1 MRPRSV
7 SQAAQA
13 LRNTSS
19 FVVLEPVSFSL
30 VMVFLSAFS
39 LKRDGIGA
47 RDSKQMKLL
56 LPQDIEPF
64 LDVSL
69 SANQPTQCDEL
80 LLIGEARRACSGSL
94 YRRGASS
101 REPASHA

>member
-1 MRPRSV
+1 MRPRNV

-39 LKRDGIGA
+39 LKRYVIGA

-80 LLIGEARRACSGSL
+80 LLIGEARQGYLDFFNRRAAKI
-94 YRRGASS
+94 RNR
-101 REPASHA
+101 